1 MAIVAG
7 GTFQTMPMMQWVNN
21 KYLRLLGRFALL
33 GEWGAKMKKKKNN
46 SDGDGAAAAEYDA
59 LVPLLRILQNIREQ
73 LIMQASQVQKEGG
86 GEEKEATDHAS
97 KTTPTTTTT
106 TTTKTADALDTATVS
121 GTAASKVW
129 SNVNTNKTMAKDSE
143 LQVNKHTS
151 LMGCPLLVR

>member
-1 MAIVAG
+1 M
-7 GTFQTMPMMQWVNN
+7 
-21 KYLRLLGRFALL
+21 
-33 GEWGAKMKKKKNN
+33 
-46 SDGDGAAAAEYDA
+46 
-59 LVPLLRILQNIREQ
+59 RILQNIREQ

-86 GEEKEATDHAS
+86 GEEKKATDHAS
-97 KTTPTTTTT
+97 KTTPTTTT